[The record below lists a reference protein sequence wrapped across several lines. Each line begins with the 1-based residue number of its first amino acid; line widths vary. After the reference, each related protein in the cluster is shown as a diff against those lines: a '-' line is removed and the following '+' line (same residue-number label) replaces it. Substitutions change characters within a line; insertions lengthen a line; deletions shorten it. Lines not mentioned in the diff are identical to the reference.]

1 MQDPDDLDE
10 IKRQTSEGDTNSAK
24 ITAYQAQK
32 CAAILEAYVDGQVL
46 YREHVNI
53 IAQFFKAAA
62 IEGSLGHGYSRPA
75 AQSFWRQL
83 DQLAWPR
90 HGGPQP
96 QAD

>member
-46 YREHVNI
+46 YREHVI
-53 IAQFFKAAA
+53 
-62 IEGSLGHGYSRPA
+62 
-75 AQSFWRQL
+75 
-83 DQLAWPR
+83 
-90 HGGPQP
+90 
-96 QAD
+96 